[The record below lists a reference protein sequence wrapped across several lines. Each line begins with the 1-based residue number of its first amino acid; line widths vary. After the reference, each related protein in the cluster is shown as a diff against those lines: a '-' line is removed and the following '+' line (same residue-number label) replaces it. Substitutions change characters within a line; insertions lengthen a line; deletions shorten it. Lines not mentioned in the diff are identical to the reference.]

1 VFPHEGET
9 VTRITR
15 LLFTLAAV
23 FCIASSGFAQD
34 DDAVLQPA
42 EPDFTV
48 INLPTSLRLPL
59 FKSAFRVTHR
69 FIRPLDCDVCPNS
82 FWGDGFGTDEGA
94 IIGLEYRFGIV
105 PNGQVIAHRSRLDK
119 SIQFMGE
126 YGITRRK
133 NGMPLEIAALASVEG
148 TDNFT
153 GIYSPAVGAA
163 VTGMVGETLAV
174 HIDPIL
180 VLNSNLL
187 SDVPD
192 NNTFY
197 IGVGGRLRI
206 LSTVYVVGEI
216 SPRVAGFAP
225 GKPLAAFGIEK
236 RVGGHMFQLNFSN
249 AFGTTLRQIAEGAT
263 DNHDWFLGFNIS
275 RKFF

>member
-1 VFPHEGET
+1 

-15 LLFTLAAV
+15 LLFTLAAL

-34 DDAVLQPA
+34 DDTVLQPA

-69 FIRPLDCDVCPNS
+69 FVRPLDCDVCPNS

-94 IIGLEYRFGIV
+94 IIGLEYRFGIL
-105 PNGQVIAHRSRLDK
+105 PHGQVIAYRSRLDK

-133 NGMPLEIAALASVEG
+133 DGMPLEIAALASVEG

-197 IGVGGRLRI
+197 VGIGGRLRI

-263 DNHDWFLGFNIS
+263 SNHDWFLGFNIS